1 MGVKQVYIRR
11 VPSRQ
16 ETVLAAGLA
25 VGLGTA
31 IGAAVYYFAR
41 ALLARDAVPPLPEA
55 EGGSIARGGV
65 EEGG

>member
-16 ETVLAAGLA
+16 ETFLAAGLA

-31 IGAAVYYFAR
+31 LGAGVYYLAR
-41 ALLARDAVPPLPEA
+41 AFLARDTVPALPDPDDRA
-55 EGGSIARGGV
+55 SSKGGV

>member
-1 MGVKQVYIRR
+1 VKQVYIRR

-31 IGAAVYYFAR
+31 LGAAVYYFAR
-41 ALLARDAVPPLPEA
+41 AFLARDVAPPLPEA
-55 EGGSIARGGV
+55 AGRSSAEGGV